1 MLFHLL
7 EHQKIYCS
15 RGSIME
21 EEKKKIARRRVRGL
35 IIFLIV
41 LFSIILIYDIYLV
54 VSGWVK

>member
-1 MLFHLL
+1 
-7 EHQKIYCS
+7 
-15 RGSIME
+15 ME